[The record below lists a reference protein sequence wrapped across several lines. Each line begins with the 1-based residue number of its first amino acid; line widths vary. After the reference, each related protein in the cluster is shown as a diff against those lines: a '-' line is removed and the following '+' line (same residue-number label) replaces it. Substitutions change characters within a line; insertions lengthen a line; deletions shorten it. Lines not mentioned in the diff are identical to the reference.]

1 MVTLSYIVRPGESN
15 EELRYSL
22 RSVVANWPSV
32 DRIIIVGHLPT
43 WLVNV
48 EFVPGNR
55 FKNSKPQNVYDN
67 VYLCATHPNHDEEL
81 VVMNDDFFI
90 LEPITDVAMAYR
102 STLAE
107 HIASLGEKDTWWRRS
122 LKATETWL
130 TYIGS
135 PEPLLS
141 YELHRPF
148 PIVADQMA
156 KALHEAR
163 QMSRANPPQW
173 RTLYGNRWQVPAVQ
187 GRDQKAYSHHANAI
201 LNDAPFLST
210 TDASWWKSNT
220 GDWVRE
226 QFPDRSPFE
235 KVIAHAH

>member
-15 EELRYSL
+15 EELRFSL
-22 RSVVANWPSV
+22 RSVVANWPTV

-55 FKNSKPQNVYDN
+55 FKDKQRNVYDN
-67 VYLCATHPNHDEEL
+67 VYLCATHPTHDEEL

-90 LEPITDVAMAYR
+90 VHPVTDAEMAYR

-107 HIASLGEKDTWWRRS
+107 HIASLGAKDTWWRRS

-130 TYIGS
+130 TYLGS

-173 RTLYGNRWQVPAVQ
+173 RTLYGNRWQVPAVLGHDAKVYTHREHVIQ
-187 GRDQKAYSHHANAI
+187 PDQ
-201 LNDAPFLST
+201 PFLST
-210 TDASWWKSNT
+210 TDASWWKSDIGNV
-220 GDWVRE
+220 VRE
-226 QFPDRSPFE
+226 RFPDRSPFE
-235 KVIAHAH
+235 KVIARAH